1 MWGYISY
8 WLLIMRTK
16 CTDVLT
22 LQDATKMTLPRGG
35 HPYGVNQE
43 KQAPTNPAT
52 IKPVLPP
59 IAIEKPESRWTVAS
73 DNGSGF
79 TFPVSTSSSVFSEPP
94 TPSIMP
100 LFSAGDQH
108 QLKEG
113 STELSYSFGLKK
125 CPAIVF
131 CFPSTS
137 NTAVQNETGDLKFNF
152 GSTKKTNLSFSFENN
167 AVRC

>member
-1 MWGYISY
+1 
-8 WLLIMRTK
+8 MRTK
-16 CTDVLT
+16 CTEVLT

-35 HPYGVNQE
+35 HPFGVNQE
-43 KQAPTNPAT
+43 KQAPTDPAT

-59 IAIEKPESRWTVAS
+59 IAIKKPESRWTVAS

-137 NTAVQNETGDLKFNF
+137 NTTVQNEAGDPKFNF
-152 GSTKKTNLSFSFENN
+152 GSTKKTSLSFSFENN